1 MERSKEFDLRTE
13 GKFNVLLQRMRR
25 EDMSVF
31 YRRAKCYYQT
41 YRTAEDKVRE
51 LFQVFCD
58 SHPEVLSG
66 EKYGLSKE
74 WSAEE
79 EAHFGNLINV
89 GVQLERKR
97 KKILDAFIASM
108 REWRKR
114 ARLGASAES
123 SEEAGV
129 SSLSSEE
136 RTCDV
141 ADGARGVEGGGAQ
154 VQSASVHPESPQF
167 RLCL

>member
-1 MERSKEFDLRTE
+1 MYILRMERSKEFDLRTE

-25 EDMSVF
+25 EDRSVF
-31 YRRAKCYYQT
+31 YRRAKRYYQIH
-41 YRTAEDKVRE
+41 RTADDKVKE
-51 LFQVFCD
+51 LFREFCD

-66 EKYGLSKE
+66 EKHGLSKR

-79 EAHFGNLINV
+79 EAHFVDLINV
-89 GVQLERKR
+89 GARLERK
-97 KKILDAFIASM
+97 KQKVLEAFIMSM

-114 ARLGASAES
+114 ARRGESAES

-141 ADGARGVEGGGAQ
+141 ADRARGAEGSCAQ
-154 VQSASVHPESPQF
+154 VIIIIKKS
-167 RLCL
+167 L